1 MSSALT
7 RFRVVAYVVG
17 VVLILLVLVAMPLK
31 YLADSPGMVAVIGPI
46 HGFLYVVYLVVTFD
60 LSMRQRWSLGRMVL
74 LLLAG
79 TIPFLSFAAER
90 WATARVREAAAV
102 SSGR

>member
-79 TIPFLSFAAER
+79 TIPFLSFVAER
-90 WATARVREAAAV
+90 WATARVREAAATPV
-102 SSGR
+102 